1 MVTEQQVSDELDVS
15 KIDEFVHDDIR
26 SSDNPSHPYYFGL
39 ITVVILVA
47 VAC

>member
-26 SSDNPSHPYYFGL
+26 PSDNPSHPGL
-39 ITVVILVA
+39 RTVVILVA